1 MKAGSELNL
10 EAHQGGSDV
19 RWGFKKPGMRSTRV
33 SGAENVFPV
42 CVCVFFFL
50 YLPTFTVPLNLSHS
64 CQVRYIPY
72 LEHMGF
78 HEANWL

>member
-42 CVCVFFFL
+42 CVCVCVFFSL
-50 YLPTFTVPLNLSHS
+50 LAYIYCTFKFKPFMS
-64 CQVRYIPY
+64 
-72 LEHMGF
+72 G
-78 HEANWL
+78 